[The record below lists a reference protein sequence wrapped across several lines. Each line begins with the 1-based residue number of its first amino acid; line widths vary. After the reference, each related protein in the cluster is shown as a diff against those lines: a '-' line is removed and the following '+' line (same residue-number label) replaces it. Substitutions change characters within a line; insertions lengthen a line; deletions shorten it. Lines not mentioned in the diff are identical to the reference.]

1 MAPGGAILRE
11 AHGWR
16 HGGWH
21 GRAGCAR
28 AAGAPGTRQGSERS
42 ERREGGEG
50 AASARPRARDRTR
63 KPDGLRYPRAVAG
76 SIDFNSDLGE
86 GAGTEMALMPLIS
99 SANIACGGHAGNEN
113 TMRTTIEL
121 AIRNKV
127 AIGAHP
133 GYPDRERFGRIPMD
147 MPPHE
152 LIDSIR
158 RQVESLIG
166 IAARLGVRVTHVKAH
181 GALYNQ
187 GERDATIARNIIFGV
202 QAATGGHELVIVAP
216 PGSAMVQEASGLGMK
231 VAREGFVDRAY
242 EADGTLQS
250 RSIAGS
256 VLTDPAD
263 AVRQALSFVK
273 NGGVSA
279 VDGSFLAL
287 VVDTLCVH
295 GDTPGAPEIA
305 HAVRDAFAK
314 AKVKVAP
321 FRS

>member
-1 MAPGGAILRE
+1 
-11 AHGWR
+11 
-16 HGGWH
+16 
-21 GRAGCAR
+21 
-28 AAGAPGTRQGSERS
+28 
-42 ERREGGEG
+42 
-50 AASARPRARDRTR
+50 
-63 KPDGLRYPRAVAG
+63 
-76 SIDFNSDLGE
+76 
-86 GAGTEMALMPLIS
+86 MPLIT

-121 AIRNKV
+121 AMKNKV

-133 GYPDRERFGRIPMD
+133 GYPDRERFGRVAMDIPAR
-147 MPPHE
+147 E
-152 LIDSIR
+152 LIESIR
-158 RQVESLIG
+158 RQIDSLVG
-166 IAARLGVRVTHVKAH
+166 IASRMGARVRHVKAH

-187 GERDATIARNIIFGV
+187 GERDAMVARNIIFGV

-216 PGSAMVQEASGLGMK
+216 PGSALLQEASGAGMK

-242 EADGTLQS
+242 EPDGTLQS

-273 NGGVSA
+273 NGGVTA
-279 VDGSFLAL
+279 VDGTFLTLA
-287 VVDTLCVH
+287 VDTLCLH

-305 HAVRDAFAK
+305 RAVRDALSK

-321 FRS
+321 FKA

>member
-1 MAPGGAILRE
+1 
-11 AHGWR
+11 
-16 HGGWH
+16 
-21 GRAGCAR
+21 
-28 AAGAPGTRQGSERS
+28 
-42 ERREGGEG
+42 
-50 AASARPRARDRTR
+50 
-63 KPDGLRYPRAVAG
+63 VAG

-86 GAGTEMALMPLIS
+86 GAGTDMAIMPLVTS
-99 SANIACGGHAGNEN
+99 VNIACGGHAGNEN
-113 TMRTTIEL
+113 TMRTTVEL
-121 AIRNKV
+121 AMRHRV

-133 GYPDRERFGRIPMD
+133 GYPDRERFGRVPMD
-147 MPPHE
+147 MPARE
-152 LIDSIR
+152 LIESVR
-158 RQVESLIG
+158 RQVDSLV
-166 IAARLGVRVTHVKAH
+166 GVASRMGARVTHVKAH

-216 PGSAMVQEASGLGMK
+216 PGSAMLQEASEMRMR

-273 NGGVSA
+273 DGGVRA
-279 VDGSFLAL
+279 VDGSFLKLA
-287 VVDTLCVH
+287 VDTLCVH
-295 GDTPGAPEIA
+295 GDTPGATDIA
-305 HAVRDAFAK
+305 RAVRDALAK

-321 FRS
+321 FKS